1 MRLWPRRRKAEERA
15 ITYQDLWGS
24 GANIPDIRGDSV
36 DRAITLGAVFAAT
49 RLLSDHVASLPLQA
63 YRKSANGD
71 QRRIDTPKLL
81 ADPSMFGGQYEW
93 VQRAVLSLA
102 LRGNAYGFI
111 TAFDNQG
118 FPRQVEWLHPDE
130 VTLENDR
137 TAEIPRWRWE
147 GRPLRPWLGRD
158 SQGELIHIPWYVL
171 PGRVKGVSPIS
182 AFAQTIEGGLYAQ
195 RFGHNFFKT
204 DGVPSGV
211 LETDQ
216 QIDQEQAQTIKDR
229 FKQAAKGRDTVV
241 LGAGAKYHAITVSPE
256 ESQFLETIRANATTI
271 AAIYGIYP
279 AELIGGDTKDS
290 MTYANVEQQ
299 SLNLATHTLRPWI
312 TKLEQHLSTLLP
324 RPQFARFDL
333 NDLLRADRQ
342 TRYETHQIAIANG
355 FKTPDEVREEEGL
368 EPLSA
373 SEKQELQ
380 QPALPA
386 GNDQGGGQVVQ
397 LPRASNE

>member
-1 MRLWPRRRKAEERA
+1 
-15 ITYQDLWGS
+15 
-24 GANIPDIRGDSV
+24 
-36 DRAITLGAVFAAT
+36 
-49 RLLSDHVASLPLQA
+49 
-63 YRKSANGD
+63 
-71 QRRIDTPKLL
+71 
-81 ADPSMFGGQYEW
+81 
-93 VQRAVLSLA
+93 
-102 LRGNAYGFI
+102 
-111 TAFDNQG
+111 
-118 FPRQVEWLHPDE
+118 
-130 VTLENDR
+130 
-137 TAEIPRWRWE
+137 
-147 GRPLRPWLGRD
+147 
-158 SQGELIHIPWYVL
+158 
-171 PGRVKGVSPIS
+171 
-182 AFAQTIEGGLYAQ
+182 
-195 RFGHNFFKT
+195 
-204 DGVPSGV
+204 
-211 LETDQ
+211 
-216 QIDQEQAQTIKDR
+216 
-229 FKQAAKGRDTVV
+229 V